1 MGKPRVYVTRQI
13 PPPATEKISSV
24 CEVVVRKRQEPPSKR
39 ELIRNLPKFDA
50 VICLLTDRFDEQVLT
65 AAPALRVISTMSAG
79 FDHIDV
85 KKATENGIYVTNTPG
100 VLTDATADFAW
111 TLLMAAA
118 RRIGEAERYV
128 RGRKWRIG
136 WSPTLLLS
144 GAIHGKTLGI
154 LGLGRIGAA
163 VAERAKGFN
172 MRVIYHDAERSSPE
186 RERALGVQFVE
197 LEELLR
203 AADFVSLHTPLTPET
218 RNLINEDR
226 LRMMKDTSVLINTS
240 RGPIVDEKALAKAL
254 RQSWIAAAGLDVYE
268 KEPISPKSPLLRLQN
283 VVLAPHI
290 ASATRESRSK
300 MSEIAAAN
308 LLALLRGERPPHFV
322 NPEVQQVRPLSEIRM
337 L

>member
-1 MGKPRVYVTRQI
+1 MGRPRVYVTRQI
-13 PPPATEKISSV
+13 PPPAIEEISSV
-24 CEVVVRKRQEPPSKR
+24 CEVVVRKRKEPPGKR
-39 ELIRNLPKFDA
+39 ELIRNLPNFDA
-50 VICLLTDRFDEQVLT
+50 VVCLLTDRFDEEVIRS
-65 AAPALRVISTMSAG
+65 APMLRVISTMSAG

-85 KKATENGIYVTNTPG
+85 KKATENGVYVTNTPG

-118 RRIGEAERYV
+118 RRISEAERYV

-136 WSPTLLLS
+136 WSPTLLLG
-144 GAIHGKTLGI
+144 GAIYGKTLGI

-163 VAERAKGFN
+163 VAERAKGFK
-172 MRVIYHDAERSSPE
+172 MKVIYHDAVRASPE
-186 RERALGVQFVE
+186 TERALGVQFVE

-203 AADFVSLHTPLTPET
+203 SADFVSVHTPLTTET

-226 LRMMKDTSVLINTS
+226 LKLMKATSVLINTS
-240 RGPIVDEKALAKAL
+240 RGPTVDEKALAKAL
-254 RQSWIAAAGLDVYE
+254 RQGWIAAAGLDVYE
-268 KEPISPKSPLLRLQN
+268 KEPISLNSPLLRLQN
-283 VVLAPHI
+283 AVLAPHI

-308 LLALLRGERPPHFV
+308 LLALFRGERPPHLA
-322 NPEVQQVRPLSEIRM
+322 NPDVEQIRPLSEIRM

>member
-1 MGKPRVYVTRQI
+1 MT
-13 PPPATEKISSV
+13 
-24 CEVVVRKRQEPPSKR
+24 
-39 ELIRNLPKFDA
+39 
-50 VICLLTDRFDEQVLT
+50 
-65 AAPALRVISTMSAG
+65 
-79 FDHIDV
+79 
-85 KKATENGIYVTNTPG
+85 
-100 VLTDATADFAW
+100 
-111 TLLMAAA
+111 AA

-136 WSPTLLLS
+136 WSPTLLLG
-144 GAIHGKTLGI
+144 GAIYGKTLGI

-203 AADFVSLHTPLTPET
+203 TADFVSLHTPLTPET

-308 LLALLRGERPPHFV
+308 LLALLRGERPPHLV